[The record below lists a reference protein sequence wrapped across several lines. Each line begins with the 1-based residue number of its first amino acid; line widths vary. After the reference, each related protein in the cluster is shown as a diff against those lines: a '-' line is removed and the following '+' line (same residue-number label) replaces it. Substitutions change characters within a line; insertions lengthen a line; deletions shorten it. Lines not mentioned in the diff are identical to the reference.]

1 MSGGFRGSDEVL
13 QQEIATLEA
22 IARLRVRRY
31 GQELRELERDLHEL
45 KAERARRKARTRGVD
60 VSAGVAA
67 SDGSA
72 RA

>member
-1 MSGGFRGSDEVL
+1 MGGFRGTDEVL

-31 GQELRELERDLHEL
+31 GQELRALERDLHEL
-45 KAERARRKARTRGVD
+45 KAERARRKARSHAGG
-60 VSAGVAA
+60 VSAGL
-67 SDGSA
+67 SSSEGSA